1 MIFGAQTLR
10 QQAPG
15 GYLFPGQGG
24 VGTTTNISIGMP
36 CPVNGTI
43 TEIKAYHGVA
53 SSRYGITYTVSKN
66 GTSLTT
72 AATINANQTNST
84 SGGSETIDTG
94 GSSTFSAG
102 DIITVTH
109 SGPFDLGAQTVYAT
123 LVLSFQ
129 PT

>member
-10 QQAPG
+10 NDRSG

-24 VGTTTNISIGMP
+24 VGTTAGVSIGLP
-36 CPVNGTI
+36 CPTNGTI
-43 TEIKAYHGVA
+43 TEIKAYHGIA

-66 GTSLTT
+66 GTGLTT

-84 SGGSETIDTG
+84 SGGSETIDAG

-109 SGPFDLGAQTVYAT
+109 SGPFDYGAQTVYLT

-129 PT
+129 PA